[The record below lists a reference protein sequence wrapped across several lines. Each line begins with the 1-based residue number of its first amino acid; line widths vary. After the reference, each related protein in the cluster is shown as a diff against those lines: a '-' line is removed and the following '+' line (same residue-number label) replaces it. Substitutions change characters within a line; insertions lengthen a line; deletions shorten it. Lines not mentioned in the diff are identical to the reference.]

1 MRDKADTADKVFAAI
16 VCMVVIVVLLLAVT
30 YTFKDTD
37 IHKETFDGHTYI
49 FCGHKPIEHDVDCK
63 KCLDKF
69 D

>member
-1 MRDKADTADKVFAAI
+1 MTDKADTIDKVFAAI
-16 VCMVVIVVLLLAVT
+16 ICTVVIIAVLVAVR
-30 YTFKDTD
+30 YTFKDME
-37 IHKETFDGHTYI
+37 IHKETFEGHTYI